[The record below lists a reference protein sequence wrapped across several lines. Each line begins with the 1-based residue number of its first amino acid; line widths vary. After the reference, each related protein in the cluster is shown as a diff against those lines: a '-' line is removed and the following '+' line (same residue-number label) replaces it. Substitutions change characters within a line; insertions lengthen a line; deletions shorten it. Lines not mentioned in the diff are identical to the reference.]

1 MMRAHRVR
9 VVKVALW
16 AFCTGVIIGVLVVK
30 AFGQQQYSTGDA
42 DQRQVEQAERFPR
55 APDRSAPPAPD
66 AAQVRE
72 NVAATTLPVQL
83 QQDQRSAAAGARSP
97 A

>member
-9 VVKVALW
+9 VVKIALW
-16 AFCTGVIIGVLVVK
+16 AFWTGVIIGVLVVK